1 MSKIEEYRQAPE
13 GMIQFVRDVQPRI
26 LDTNRKVIPFEFA
39 DFQLDTVRKALS
51 TNDDGNYKY
60 QTVIISYPRRH
71 SKSTIAAL
79 ITLWR
84 FCCFPNQNIKVIGN
98 TERQVNAV
106 CAKKLKDS
114 IRFTPVLRKWIG
126 LENIKFDSI
135 NLPKQNNRIEF
146 LIAGSKHLYGESID
160 LAWLTEIHEKPNDT
174 STYDTMV
181 TSMGDVMNSQI
192 ILDSTVDQSDGLMHR
207 LEQIAEE
214 QPNSSICTCR
224 LEYSNKKEALAKAPS
239 WIPRQYIHD
248 RERDLFPAEFARL
261 ILNKRSE
268 AENTLLP
275 YHHLKKC
282 RADYAA
288 GISKKELVS
297 MVGNRKVIVGGGLD
311 RGNPFSQLASNTVWT
326 SVAKVSRQD
335 GEPEFYVLNQE
346 VIFGSLGRGIKKA
359 IETDM
364 NRYDLNNFVL
374 ENVNVADI
382 RSWSADRGYSFEMV
396 SPTAQNQ
403 EPAFLELYHAVKD
416 DRLFIPKELKKLFH
430 EMRTMTYHFTNNNS
444 ISFGK
449 RNKKDD
455 RVYSLVWALYSL
467 RNRELSSYELD
478 VNIVCKSNSPYA
490 KQCYLRGGT
499 EVLIECADTC
509 PAHQRVK
516 EMYNSYIKYNVDT
529 NITIPIFYKSFVD
542 KKGIKMYKAI

>member
-26 LDTNRKVIPFEFA
+26 LDVNRKIIPFEFA

-51 TNDDGNYKY
+51 TDDEGNYRY

-98 TERQVNAV
+98 TERQVKAV

-126 LENIKFDSI
+126 LDNIKFDAI
-135 NLPKQNNRIEF
+135 NLPNLNNRIEF
-146 LIAGSKHLYGESID
+146 LIAGSKYLYGESID
-160 LAWLTEIHEKPNDT
+160 LCWLTELHEKPNDT

-181 TSMGDVMNSQI
+181 TSMGDVLNSQI
-192 ILDSTVDQSDGLMHR
+192 ILDSTVDQQDGLMHR

-214 QPNSSICTCR
+214 QPKSSICACR
-224 LEYSNKKEALAKAPS
+224 LEYKNKKQALKNAPS

-261 ILNKRSE
+261 VLNKRSD

-282 RADYAA
+282 RSNYKN
-288 GISKKELVS
+288 GIPKKDFIE
-297 MVGNRKVIVGGGLD
+297 MVGNRKITVGGGLD
-311 RGNPFSQLASNTVWT
+311 RANPYSKLGTDTIWSC
-326 SVAKVSRQD
+326 VAKVARQD
-335 GEPEFYVLNQE
+335 GEAEYHVLRQE
-346 VIFGSLGRGIKKA
+346 DIFGSQGLGIKKA
-359 IETDM
+359 IDKDM
-364 NRYDLNNFVL
+364 QEYGLDNYIL
-374 ENVNVADI
+374 ENVNIADI
-382 RSWSADRGYSFEMV
+382 RSWSANRGHNFEAI
-396 SPTAQNQ
+396 SPTPQNQ
-403 EPAFLELYHAVKD
+403 ESAFLELYHAVID
-416 DRLFIPKELKKLFH
+416 NRLFVPKELTKLF
-430 EMRTMTYHFTNNNS
+430 TQLKNMTYYYNNNNT

-449 RNKKDD
+449 RNRKDD
-455 RVYSLVWALYSL
+455 RVYSLVWAIYSL
-467 RNRELSSYELD
+467 RNRELASYELNL
-478 VNIVCKSNSPYA
+478 NIVCKSKSPYA
-490 KQCYLRGGT
+490 KYCYLRGGT
-499 EVLIECADTC
+499 EVLSECADTC

-516 EMYNSYIKYNVDT
+516 EMYNSYIKYNVDE
-529 NITIPIFYKSFVD
+529 ISIAKFYKYFVD
-542 KKGIKMYKAI
+542 KTGVKMYKAI